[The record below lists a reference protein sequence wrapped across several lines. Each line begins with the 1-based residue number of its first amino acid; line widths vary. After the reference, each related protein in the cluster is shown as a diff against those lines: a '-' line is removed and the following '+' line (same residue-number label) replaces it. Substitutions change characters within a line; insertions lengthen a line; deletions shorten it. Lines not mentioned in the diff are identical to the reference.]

1 MVYGRTFAQFVIIRS
16 RHHRFSLRKGDLR
29 NFSKFTRKHLCQT
42 LFLNKVAGLKPT
54 SIKKRLWHRCFPVSF
69 EKFLGIPFLQS
80 TSGRLLLDSLNC
92 FWFQIF
98 LLNTIALDTL
108 FLRLLLKLFLLLQKR
123 QLYLANIS
131 KCILTKIFII
141 RYYLS
146 KVQLLLYLSHE

>member
-42 LFLNKVAGLKPT
+42 LFLNKVADLKPT

-80 TSGRLLLDSLNC
+80 TSGRLLLDSRNC

-131 KCILTKIFII
+131 KCILTKIFIV